1 MQTYDIIIVGAGCA
15 GLAAGMYAG
24 RMQLKTLIFGDPIV
38 GGTIT
43 TTDIVENYPGFI
55 RLTGLELAEKLRE
68 HALDYKDFVEIK
80 EARVEKISGHGQ
92 CFRVDAGGISYIAK
106 TIIFATGM
114 KERHLN
120 VPGEAQFFT
129 RGIFTC
135 ALCDGPLWKG
145 KNIAVV
151 GGSDSAAKE
160 ALLLTQWAKKV
171 FIIYR
176 GDKIHPEPVNM
187 ARVEQKVKEGKIEII
202 YNTNILEF
210 KGEKFLKAAMLDKA
224 YSGKKEFPIDAVF
237 LSIGAVPISEMA
249 SALKVKLN
257 EKKEIII
264 NRQSET
270 NVPGFFAAGDV
281 VDTRFKQAITGVGE
295 AVSAFYSSYTY
306 INTNSIVCPVGDV
319 EDLKISKRGK

>member
-43 TTDIVENYPGFI
+43 TTDVVENYPGFNKI
-55 RLTGLELAEKLRE
+55 TGLELAEKLRE
-68 HALDYKDFVEIK
+68 HALNYKEFIEIK
-80 EARVEKISGHGQ
+80 NGRVEKISGAGS
-92 CFRVDAGGISYIAK
+92 CFKVSAGGISYTAK

-135 ALCDGPLWKG
+135 ALCDGALFKG

-171 FIIYR
+171 FMIYR
-176 GDKIHPEPVNM
+176 GNKIHPEPVNL
-187 ARVEQKVKEGKIEII
+187 ARIEQKIQEGKMEII
-202 YNTNILEF
+202 YKTNILEF
-210 KGEKFLKAAMLDKA
+210 VGEKFLKSVIFDNPYKG
-224 YSGKKEFPIDAVF
+224 SKEFPIDAVF
-237 LSIGAVPISEMA
+237 LSVGAVPISEIA
-249 SALKVKLN
+249 AALKVKLN
-257 EKKEIII
+257 DKKEIII

-295 AVSAFYSSYTY
+295 AVAAVYSAYTY
-306 INTNSIVCPVGDV
+306 INTNAIVCPTGDV
-319 EDLKISKRGK
+319 EDSAKGKKKK

>member
-38 GGTIT
+38 GGIIT
-43 TTDIVENYPGFI
+43 TTDIVENYPGFKKI
-55 RLTGLELAEKLRE
+55 TGLELAEKLRE

-80 EARVEKISGHGQ
+80 NERVEKVSGKGP
-92 CFRVDAGGISYIAK
+92 CFKVSAGGLNYTAK

-120 VPGEAQFFT
+120 VPGEAKYFT

-176 GDKIHPEPVNM
+176 GDKIHPEPVNF
-187 ARVEQKVKEGKIEII
+187 ARIEQKIREGKIEII
-202 YNTNILEF
+202 YKTNILEF
-210 KGEKFLKAAMLDKA
+210 KGGKFLKTVLLDKA

-249 SALKVKLN
+249 AALKVKLN

-270 NVPGFFAAGDV
+270 NVPGIFAAGDV

-295 AVSAFYSSYTY
+295 AVAAVYSAYTY
-306 INTNSIVCPVGDV
+306 INNSDLVCPVGDV
-319 EDLKISKRGK
+319 EEVSKRGK

>member
-55 RLTGLELAEKLRE
+55 RLSGLELAEKLRE

-80 EARVEKISGHGQ
+80 EARVGKISGIGP
-92 CFRVDAGGISYIAK
+92 CFRVSAGGIFYTAK

-120 VPGEAQFFT
+120 VPGEDKYFT
-129 RGIFTC
+129 RGISTC
-135 ALCDGPLWKG
+135 ALCDGAIFKG

-187 ARVEQKVKEGKIEII
+187 ARVEQKIREGKIEII
-202 YNTNILEF
+202 YKTNILEF
-210 KGEKFLKAAMLDKA
+210 RGDKFLKNILLDKA
-224 YSGKKEFPIDAVF
+224 YKGKKEFPIDAVF
-237 LSIGAVPISEMA
+237 LSIGATPISEMA
-249 SALKVKLN
+249 AALKVKLN

-264 NRQSET
+264 NRASET

-295 AVSAFYSSYTY
+295 AVAAVYSAYTY
-306 INTNSIVCPVGDV
+306 INTNAIVCPVGDV
-319 EDLKISKRGK
+319 EEIKQKKKK